1 MRAFEL
7 LLGLSLD
14 LALGDPRADLHPV
27 RLAGLAMEG
36 LEGLWRR
43 LLPGREL
50 LAGSLF
56 AASALALLVAPLVLL
71 QLSLKGLA
79 SSLLSGLLLF
89 FCLGARTLHD
99 EVERVLKLLEEED
112 LEGARGALSFLV
124 SRETKGMSRERVCA
138 ALIETLSENSV
149 DAFFAPL
156 LYGALGGGALAWL
169 HRVVNTADAMV
180 GYKTPRY
187 ILFGRAS
194 ARLDDLLNF
203 LPARA
208 YALLFWALEA
218 PRSRVSLGAILREGR
233 KSESPNA
240 GIPMAAFAL
249 GLGVRLG
256 GPAVYFGALKDKPVI
271 NPEGREPG
279 LDDVRSALALYR
291 RTWAWAS
298 ALALL
303 ALLLVP

>member
-14 LALGDPRADLHPV
+14 LALGDPGGYLHPV
-27 RLAGLAMEG
+27 RLAGMSMER

-43 LLPGREL
+43 LLPGEDL
-50 LAGSLF
+50 LAGLLF
-56 AASALALLVAPLVLL
+56 AASALALLVGPVVVL
-71 QLSLKGLA
+71 QLGLEGLA
-79 SSLLSGLLLF
+79 SSLISGMLLF

-99 EVERVLKLLEEED
+99 EVEGVLKLLEGGD
-112 LEGARGALSFLV
+112 LEGARKALSFLV
-124 SRETKGMSRERVCA
+124 SRETGGMSRERVCA
-138 ALIETLSENSV
+138 ALVETLSENSV

-156 LYGALGGGALAWL
+156 LYGAVGGGALAWL

-180 GYKTPRY
+180 GYRTPRY
-187 ILFGRAS
+187 LLFGRAS

-203 LPARA
+203 VPARLF
-208 YALLFWALEA
+208 ALAFWALEA
-218 PRSRVSLGAILREGR
+218 SRAGVPLRAILEEGR

-249 GLGVRLG
+249 RLGVRLG
-256 GPAVYFGALKDKPVI
+256 GPAVYFGALKEKPVI

-279 LDDVRSALALYR
+279 PEDVREALALYR

-298 ALALL
+298 ALAIS
-303 ALLLVP
+303 ALLLL